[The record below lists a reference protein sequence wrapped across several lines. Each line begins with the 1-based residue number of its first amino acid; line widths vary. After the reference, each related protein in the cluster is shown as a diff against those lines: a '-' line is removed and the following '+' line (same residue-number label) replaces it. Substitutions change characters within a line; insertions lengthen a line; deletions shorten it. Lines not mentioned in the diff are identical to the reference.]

1 MSHRFLASI
10 VVVLFVTPSLAG
22 QTRQWTPPRTAD
34 GQPDLQGF
42 WTNATFTPL
51 EIASDRCKG
60 CELCVA
66 ACPYHLLALDR
77 EVVNALGYHPIEL
90 HDAPSCTSCAF
101 CARVCPDAVF
111 TVYAPPKREAPG

>member
-1 MSHRFLASI
+1 MPARSSAGTLGLMSAAS
-10 VVVLFVTPSLAG
+10 VS
-22 QTRQWTPPRTAD
+22 TRSRRAS
-34 GQPDLQGF
+34 GERRV
-42 WTNATFTPL
+42 TFTPL

-66 ACPYHLLALDR
+66 ACPYHLLELNRD
-77 EVVNALGYHPIEL
+77 VVNALGYHPIEL

-111 TVYAPPKREAPG
+111 TVYAPPKGEAAR